1 MSGPTVFVTD
11 MVRVKEGRKAADAT
25 VRIGAVTVRHVLLL
39 RHNMSDWALGF
50 PRRWETDGYVDL
62 IGMDKSLRAQVLAA
76 VLAAYQDHSGE

>member
-1 MSGPTVFVTD
+1 
-11 MVRVKEGRKAADAT
+11 MVANDPALRSAIATAAAHRKAAKYGNAGT
-25 VRIGAVTVRHVLLL
+25 A
-39 RHNMSDWALGF
+39 AA